1 MIGQAAFYERRFN
14 CASSPSAWFA
24 YRLFRGGPLAFPTR
38 HLEFDL
44 PLYFGDHMLL
54 TRSKFL
60 LLDALTGPLRP
71 HAQAAHLVIRTARH
85 RTNQSSGATSVPAP
99 PSLSNLAT
107 SKDFAAARDWFNRF
121 RGCPIPRAAVDI
133 AFSRSSGPGGQVC
146 PSSHGCDRIIFRAC
160 DNEQNVN
167 KVNTKVT
174 MRCALDSAWIP
185 LWARDGLQQ
194 SVCPINSS
202 VFFLQNAD

>member
-1 MIGQAAFYERRFN
+1 VHLLVCIPPPN
-14 CASSPSAWFA
+14 WNLITLLS
-24 YRLFRGGPLAFPTR
+24 GGL
-38 HLEFDL
+38 
-44 PLYFGDHMLL
+44 MLL

-60 LLDALTGPLRP
+60 LLDALTEPLRP

-85 RTNQSSGATSVPAP
+85 RTSQCSGATPLPAP
-99 PSLSNLAT
+99 PPLSNLAT
-107 SKDFAAARDWFNRF
+107 SKDVAAARDWFNRF

-146 PSSHGCDRIIFRAC
+146 PPSSNACDYIIFRAC

-174 MRCALDSAWIP
+174 IRCALDSAWIP
-185 LWARDGLQQ
+185 SWARDGLQQ
-194 SVCPINSS
+194 SVCHINCS
-202 VFFLQNAD
+202 VSISFFPKTLIDKCSLILSNHHVPF